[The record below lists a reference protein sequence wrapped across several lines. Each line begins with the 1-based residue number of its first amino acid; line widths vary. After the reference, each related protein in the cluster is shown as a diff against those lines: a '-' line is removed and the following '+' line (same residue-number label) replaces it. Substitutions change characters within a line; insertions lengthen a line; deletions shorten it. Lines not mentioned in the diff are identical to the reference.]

1 MMCPWAEDAAALAEG
16 AGTRSSEQEP
26 LCASALFRKKRKD
39 YLNLNRGCG
48 LKLGGWG
55 FKLII
60 TGFKSYK
67 YLVTLLYFWEAF
79 KNRH

>member
-1 MMCPWAEDAAALAEG
+1 MVERAG
-16 AGTRSSEQEP
+16 ACSSNQEP
-26 LCASALFRKKRKD
+26 LSFLSSLQKMGKD
-39 YLNLNRGCG
+39 GNGGCG

-55 FKLII
+55 FKLIV

-79 KNRH
+79 KNKH